1 VQPQNQH
8 QLNVTPGFR
17 GVAGKLIAHSP
28 AGTGHS
34 RQNNLA
40 FTLIELLVVIAIIAI
55 LAALLL
61 PALSRAKESAKRA
74 GCLNNLKQIGVGCLI
89 YAGDNDDRL
98 FAARQAIVQ
107 IALDPFERNAAKTV
121 GLIIH
126 SNSTSGQIWTCP
138 NRPTFPQY
146 EAEFDSWEIG
156 FQYFG
161 GITNWGNPAGVFPS
175 RSPVKASQSRAHWVL
190 AADAVLKVD
199 NQWGAGRV
207 TAFKDMPPHRNSG
220 SKVPVGSNQ
229 LFMDGSARW
238 FKANELFFLHSWGPG
253 WGDGRISYL
262 YQDSSDFDPRLAQT
276 AVLNSLKF
284 RP

>member
-1 VQPQNQH
+1 MNPSLARNAH
-8 QLNVTPGFR
+8 NR
-17 GVAGKLIAHSP
+17 GRRINA
-28 AGTGHS
+28 
-34 RQNNLA
+34 A

-74 GCLNNLKQIGVGCLI
+74 SCLNNLKQVGVGCII

-126 SNSTSGQIWTCP
+126 SNSNSGQIWTCP

-161 GITNWGNPAGVFPS
+161 GITNWGNPAGIFPS

-207 TAFKDMPPHRNSG
+207 TAFKDMPPHRSPG
-220 SKVPVGSNQ
+220 AKAPVGSNQ

-253 WGDGRISYL
+253 WADGRISYL
-262 YQDSSDFDPRLAQT
+262 YQDSSDFDPKLAQQT
-276 AVLNSLKF
+276 TLNSLKF